1 MERPSR
7 DGSAPPRAPDSPRC
21 GRTSPLPLTDDRIK
35 VLLTNREGVTAEG
48 TRAMAAALTRNAC
61 FDVRVAAPL
70 AHAGSRESPAVGDKL
85 LNCAPSLPAD
95 DTVYDLSC
103 WGGMAPL
110 GVGDNAS
117 AADCVQLVLNSSLL
131 GRWRPHVVVVGISS
145 VAAVGRSVHASAAVA
160 AAREAVMASTAAPAA
175 RHQGVLAIAVGLDS
189 CTGSSG
195 GFARAAAK
203 MVPLIAFL
211 ASKHAGRWDGAGGEA
226 QRWPPATVLNVN
238 VPDTVAVEDA
248 AASEEDAP
256 RSGSASGGG
265 TSRGGGRYIENIS
278 TAVEGNEGGGAV
290 APRPGESVDSIGRRH
305 GHVWRGLA
313 AVPLGI
319 SGVEEVYVRSGVARE
334 WRSVRHMHYRPRA
347 SSTGGGGPVL
357 DDAEALARGWMT
369 VTPISF
375 AQPSP
380 DAAASQALRI
390 LGGWNGVPP
399 LTRGLD
405 AVRVGSVRCCMPTL

>member
-1 MERPSR
+1 
-7 DGSAPPRAPDSPRC
+7 
-21 GRTSPLPLTDDRIK
+21 
-35 VLLTNREGVTAEG
+35 
-48 TRAMAAALTRNAC
+48 MAAALTRNAC

-70 AHAGSRESPAVGDKL
+70 AHVASRERPAVGDKRL
-85 LNCAPSLPAD
+85 TCAPSLPAD

-110 GVGDNAS
+110 GVGGNAS

-145 VAAVGRSVHASAAVA
+145 VAAVGRSVHVSAAVA
-160 AAREAVMASTAAPAA
+160 AAREAVMANTSAPAA
-175 RHQGVLAIAVGLDS
+175 RHQDVLAIAVGLDS

-195 GFARAAAK
+195 GFTRAAAK

-211 ASKHAGRWDGAGGEA
+211 ASKHVGRWDGAGGEA
-226 QRWPPATVLNVN
+226 QRWPPMTLLNVN

-248 AASEEDAP
+248 A
-256 RSGSASGGG
+256 
-265 TSRGGGRYIENIS
+265 
-278 TAVEGNEGGGAV
+278 VEGDEGGGAET
-290 APRPGESVDSIGRRH
+290 RRGESVDSTGRRH
-305 GHVWRGLA
+305 GHVWRGFA

-319 SGVEEVYVRSGVARE
+319 SGVEEAYVGSGVARE

-347 SSTGGGGPVL
+347 SSTGEEGPVL
-357 DDAEALARGWMT
+357 DDAEALARGYMT

-380 DAAASQALRI
+380 DAAASQALRM
-390 LGGWNGVPP
+390 LRGWDGVPP
-399 LTRGLD
+399 PTRGLD
-405 AVRVGSVRCCMPTL
+405 AARVGCVRCCMPTL